1 MDEVK
6 GSLNSSMI
14 CSMIFKTCGLVYI
27 SQINVIAYKPKL
39 LYMNVFLRIF
49 RFIEK
54 GTKHKKCEI
63 FVVRRI
69 IVLHFLN
76 TYKNEDRIHFLA
88 EKYWSLKQIREPRNS
103 PAQRWSIDFHKETE
117 AVSGGRR
124 FFFPTGSEIT
134 GYP

>member
-1 MDEVK
+1 MWDLHSEK
-6 GSLNSSMI
+6 NHCATFSQYLQEWRQNS
-14 CSMIFKTCGLVYI
+14 
-27 SQINVIAYKPKL
+27 
-39 LYMNVFLRIF
+39 
-49 RFIEK
+49 
-54 GTKHKKCEI
+54 
-63 FVVRRI
+63 
-69 IVLHFLN
+69 
-76 TYKNEDRIHFLA
+76 FLA

>member
-69 IVLHFLN
+69 SILTRMKTEF
-76 TYKNEDRIHFLA
+76 IF
-88 EKYWSLKQIREPRNS
+88 WQRN
-103 PAQRWSIDFHKETE
+103 IDH
-117 AVSGGRR
+117 
-124 FFFPTGSEIT
+124 
-134 GYP
+134 